1 MTLAADAL
9 QIGDQRVAMF
19 VALPEAHP
27 PDASSRGNRAIL
39 SHSFQKRPVPVREKR
54 WPLPGL

>member
-1 MTLAADAL
+1 MTPVADAL
-9 QIGDQRVAMF
+9 QIGVQRVAMF
-19 VALPEAHP
+19 VVPAEAHP

-39 SHSFQKRPVPVREKR
+39 SHCFQKRPVPVREKR